1 MKSSFRSLARDCTAA
16 QTLALLNQITAED
29 LRQLTEFANRR
40 FGSTPQ
46 RQFSA
51 DDAVQKALFSI
62 LLGTR
67 KTGTGRRPN
76 PEQVKTKSAFL
87 HYVRSVINSVVE
99 AFGRPR
105 ELTYIHDSIH
115 ESEDSEDR
123 HTNIVLTSAP
133 QPDADPGM
141 VDLKRELF
149 QRLRS
154 IAPRELLPV
163 ISEWERTFF
172 WASHVPCRRKRD
184 YVRQVRMLAKMI
196 LKKLAEDLRD

>member
-1 MKSSFRSLARDCTAA
+1 MKSSFPRGPHSRIAA

-29 LRQLTEFANRR
+29 LRQLTEFADRR
-40 FGSTPQ
+40 FGSIPQ

-62 LLGTR
+62 LLGTG
-67 KTGTGRRPN
+67 KTGPGRRPN
-76 PEQVKTKSAFL
+76 PDHVETKSTFL
-87 HYVRSVINSVVE
+87 HYVRSVINSVIE

-105 ELTYIHDSIH
+105 ELTYIHESIA
-115 ESEDSEDR
+115 ESENSEER
-123 HTNIVLTSAP
+123 HTGIVLTSAP

-149 QRLRS
+149 QRLHT

-163 ISEWERTFF
+163 IREWERTFF

-184 YVRQVRMLAKMI
+184 YVRQVRMLAKMS

>member
-1 MKSSFRSLARDCTAA
+1 MNSSFPSGAHNRIAS
-16 QTLALLNQITAED
+16 QTLALLSQITPED
-29 LRQLTEFANRR
+29 LRLLTEFADRR
-40 FGSTPQ
+40 FGTVPQ

-62 LLGTR
+62 LLGTS
-67 KTGTGRRPN
+67 KTGSGRRPN
-76 PEQVKTKSAFL
+76 PEHLETKSAFL

-115 ESEDSEDR
+115 ESEDSEER
-123 HTNIVLTSAP
+123 HTGIVLTSAP

-149 QRLRS
+149 QRLHT

-196 LKKLAEDLRD
+196 LKKLAGDLRD